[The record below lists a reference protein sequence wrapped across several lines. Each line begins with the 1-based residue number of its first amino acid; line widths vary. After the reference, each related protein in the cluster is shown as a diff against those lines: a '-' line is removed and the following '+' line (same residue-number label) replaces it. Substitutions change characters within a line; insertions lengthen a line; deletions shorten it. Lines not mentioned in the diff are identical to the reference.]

1 MISELNRLQKKRA
14 DGLLT
19 ENESDMLCL
28 IEDMKT
34 RKCRC
39 TCDGC

>member
-1 MISELNRLQKKRA
+1 MLSELNRLQKKRA

-28 IEDMKT
+28 IEELLERT
-34 RKCRC
+34 QRRF
-39 TCDGC
+39 